1 MSACSFLLRMADK
14 KRRTIIKRQ
23 VASLVLFLCV
33 WALECEAVR
42 YTVPEEMES
51 GSFVAN
57 VAEDLGLDPKG
68 LSARRAR
75 VVSEGSRQHFQLN
88 SNTGNLFIKEKLDRE
103 ELCGQTDPCI
113 LHFEIILENPLQSY
127 RAEVRV
133 YDVNDHS
140 PEFSDNEL
148 LLKMPESTPPGSRF
162 PLASAQ
168 DLDVGNNSLQSYAIS
183 STDHFRVYTRHR
195 SDGRK
200 YAELALETPLDR
212 EEQAEISFMLT
223 AVDGGS
229 PARSG
234 AAEHG
239 IAGTD
244 SGKEQDL
251 LANLQLNTDAESA
264 NENSTSP
271 ANELVPRTAE
281 AGHLV
286 MSVAEILGRNLGFP
300 DKR

>member
-1 MSACSFLLRMADK
+1 MADK
-14 KRRTIIKRQ
+14 QRRTTIIRQ
-23 VASLVLFLCV
+23 VVFLILFLCV
-33 WALECEAVR
+33 WALGPGTLR
-42 YTVPEEMES
+42 YSVPEEMES

-57 VAEDLGLDPKG
+57 VAKDLGLDEKQ
-68 LSARRAR
+68 LSARKAR
-75 VVSEGSRQHFQLN
+75 VVSESSRQHIQLN
-88 SNTGNLFIKEKLDRE
+88 SNTGDLFIKEKMDRE

-140 PEFSDNEL
+140 PEFSENQL
-148 LLKMPESTPPGSRF
+148 LLKMPETTPPGSRF
-162 PLASAQ
+162 PLTNAQ

-200 YAELALETPLDR
+200 YAELVLKTPLDR

-223 AVDGGS
+223 AIDGGS

-234 AAEHG
+234 AA
-239 IAGTD
+239 
-244 SGKEQDL
+244 Q
-251 LANLQLNTDAESA
+251 
-264 NENSTSP
+264 
-271 ANELVPRTAE
+271 
-281 AGHLV
+281 
-286 MSVAEILGRNLGFP
+286 
-300 DKR
+300 